1 MTLPFPRALFRSF
14 LSNMMIQVAGKCLTL
29 PCVHTEIFF
38 FLIISDLSLTELL
51 SFFNVFF

>member
-1 MTLPFPRALFRSF
+1 MTLPFPRALFHSF